1 METCRERICVW
12 LLDAV
17 FYVCLL
23 GQVQESRFPD
33 LFLFP
38 DPVPLLI
45 TESGG
50 LKSPVMT
57 VGLFL
62 LLVLSI
68 LKVYFMYIDV

>member
-1 METCRERICVW
+1 MW

-17 FYVCLL
+17 LYVCLL
-23 GQVQESRFPD
+23 DQVQESHFPD
-33 LFLFP
+33 LFLFT

-50 LKSPVMT
+50 LKSPVT
-57 VGLFL
+57 IVGLFL

-68 LKVYFMYIDV
+68 LKVYFMYIDF